1 MLRMGTGHISSA
13 MLLTQV
19 RILRGPIYYIAGPP
33 TTVAGVHRTLI
44 DAGVDEDDIR
54 MEEFGGY

>member
-1 MLRMGTGHISSA
+1 M
-13 MLLTQV
+13 
-19 RILRGPIYYIAGPP
+19 
-33 TTVAGVHRTLI
+33 VAGVHRTLI